1 MRPRYR
7 FIQLMDRWSS
17 LVNARWPRGIGT
29 AGTVAVILASLAYG
43 SVKGDH
49 IPAVVE
55 AFKDVRDAAANA
67 AGFRI
72 VSVALAGQH
81 HISREDVL
89 AAAGVT
95 DTTSLLFLDVEQ
107 TRERLKS
114 NPWIAD
120 ATVLKLYPGELQ
132 IGIREREAFAL
143 WQKDGRVSVIAD
155 DGTVLEPYVAP
166 RLIELPLVVGRGAE
180 TRAKEFLALLDRY
193 PDLRASVRA
202 TVLVGE
208 RRWNLRLKNGIDV
221 RLPETDI
228 APALERLVALDKE
241 KTLTTRDIVAID
253 LRLPDRVTVRLSEAA
268 AQARIDAA
276 KDKAKK
282 KGGSA

>member
-1 MRPRYR
+1 
-7 FIQLMDRWSS
+7 MDRWSS

-43 SVKGDH
+43 AVKGDH
-49 IPAVVE
+49 VPTVIA
-55 AFKDVRDAAANA
+55 ALKDARDAGANA

-95 DTTSLLFLDVEQ
+95 ETTSLLFLDVEQ

-268 AQARIDAA
+268 AQARIEAA

>member
-1 MRPRYR
+1 
-7 FIQLMDRWSS
+7 MDRWSS

-43 SVKGDH
+43 AVKGDH
-49 IPAVVE
+49 IPTVVE
-55 AFKDVRDAAANA
+55 AFKDARDAAANA

-143 WQKDGRVSVIAD
+143 WQKDGRVSVIGA
-155 DGTVLEPYVAP
+155 DGTVLEPFVSRPYIP
-166 RLIELPLVVGRGAE
+166 LPLVVGRGAE
-180 TRAKEFLALLDRY
+180 ARAKEFLALLARY
-193 PDLRASVRA
+193 PEVHDNVLASILIA
-202 TVLVGE
+202 E

-221 RLPETDI
+221 ACPSRTP
-228 APALERLVALDKE
+228 R
-241 KTLTTRDIVAID
+241 
-253 LRLPDRVTVRLSEAA
+253 RV
-268 AQARIDAA
+268 
-276 KDKAKK
+276 
-282 KGGSA
+282 G